1 MDIEFKPFFGAEI
14 ERQFEALA
22 KLRIKVFRDFPYLY
36 GGDLEYEKSY
46 LKTYSQAPQAMML
59 GAFYRN
65 SLVGATTCIPLVD
78 ETGDV
83 QKPFLEAKVPFESIF
98 YFGESILLSEYRGL
112 GIGNRFFDAREA
124 HAASFGTFKST
135 CFCVVVRPEDHPMRP
150 SNYQPLDAF
159 WQKRGYRKVPNLIS
173 EFEWKDVGESVPSSK
188 QMIFWNRDL

>member
-1 MDIEFKPFFGAEI
+1 MDIEFQPFFGAEI
-14 ERQFEALA
+14 ESQFEALA

-36 GGDLEYEKSY
+36 EGDLEYEKSY
-46 LKTYSQAPQAMML
+46 LKTYSQASKAMML

-65 SLVGATTCIPLVD
+65 TLVGATTCIPLVD
-78 ETGDV
+78 ETEDV
-83 QKPFLEAKVPFESIF
+83 QRPFKEAEILLESIF

-124 HAASFGTFKST
+124 HAASFGTFEST
-135 CFCVVVRPEDHPMRP
+135 CFCAVVRPLDHPMRP
-150 SNYQPLDAF
+150 ANYQPLDSF

-188 QMIFWNRDL
+188 QMVIWNRVL